1 MQKFLVPVLL
11 CFGLTGCQISY
22 YLKSGYNQA
31 LLIKNQNSIK
41 DVLKDPNL
49 NETKRRKLLL
59 ILETKD
65 FAEKN
70 LGLKQTNNY
79 TTYVELHRPYV
90 SHIIHVAYPFELK
103 YRMWSFPVVGEL
115 PYKGFF
121 EKQDA
126 VDEANIYNKEGF
138 DTHVR
143 GVRAYS
149 TLGWMKDPV
158 LSSMLDYD
166 DDDLVN
172 LIIHELT
179 HSTLFIKN
187 SVDFNEQ
194 LAMFVGNK
202 GTELFFKSK
211 NNDDI
216 LKTIH
221 NKNNDDKLFSDFI
234 NTEYIALDNW
244 YKNTSAI
251 TPALKKQKF
260 EDMKKRFKK
269 IPFQSQQYSYF
280 TKMELNNA
288 SFLGFKTYYKDLS
301 GFERVFDKTKSME
314 QFLSLVKTLESKGDP
329 EVELKKL

>member
-1 MQKFLVPVLL
+1 MQKFFLSALL
-11 CFGLTGCQISY
+11 CFAITGCQISY

-31 LLIKNQNSIK
+31 LLIKNQDSINE
-41 DVLKDPNL
+41 VLKDPDL
-49 NETKRRKLLL
+49 SDTKRHKLLL
-59 ILETKD
+59 IQETKA
-65 FAEKN
+65 FAEKE
-70 LGLKQTNNY
+70 LGLNKTNNY

-90 SHIIHVAYPFELK
+90 THIVHVAYPFELK
-103 YRMWSFPVVGEL
+103 YRMWSFPIVGEL

-121 EKQDA
+121 DKQDA
-126 VDEANIYNKEGF
+126 ATEAEIYKKDGF

-211 NNDDI
+211 KKDDI

-221 NKNNDDKLFSDFI
+221 HKNNDDKLFSDFI
-234 NTEYIALDNW
+234 NAEYAILDKW
-244 YKNTSAI
+244 YKETPTI
-251 TPALKKQKF
+251 TPEQKAQQF
-260 EDMKKRFKK
+260 EDMKNRFKK
-269 IPFQSQQYSYF
+269 IKFQSQQYSYF

-288 SFLGFKTYYKDLS
+288 AFLGFKTYYKDLS
-301 GFERVFDKTKSME
+301 GFERVYDKTKSMK
-314 QFLSLVKTLESKGDP
+314 QFLSLIKTLESKGDP
-329 EVELKKL
+329 EAELHKL